1 MLFSCV
7 WLQFKLYLAEY
18 LAIIFFGYLAY
29 WRFKL
34 KINYMDLPII
44 YHPDYVAPLPEGH
57 RFPMLKF
64 RQLYEL
70 LLADGVAQLQQF
82 HIPESPH
89 RELIQLV
96 HTSEYV
102 QAYCNGTL
110 DPKAQRR
117 IGLPWSPA
125 LVNRTCVAVGGT
137 ILTAKLALT
146 QGLACN
152 TAGGTHHAFPSY
164 GSGFCIFNDLAI
176 ACRVLQKLNLAK
188 KILIV
193 DLDVHQGDGTAFI
206 FQDDDSVFTFSMHC
220 EVNFPGTKQ
229 KSDLDVP
236 LPTGMEDDAYL
247 QTLASYLPDLLSNV
261 KPDLILYDAGVDPH
275 IGDRLGKLALTDSGI
290 FRREMQVLS
299 TCVAAGYPVACV
311 IGGGYADDMKSLVW
325 RHSLVHR
332 AASQI
337 YQQYRL

>member
-1 MLFSCV
+1 
-7 WLQFKLYLAEY
+7 
-18 LAIIFFGYLAY
+18 
-29 WRFKL
+29 
-34 KINYMDLPII
+34 MDLPII

-57 RFPMLKF
+57 RFPMPKF
-64 RQLYEL
+64 KLLYEL
-70 LLADGVAQLQQF
+70 LLGDSVAQPQQF
-82 HIPESPH
+82 YTPTRPPQ
-89 RELIQLV
+89 ELIELV
-96 HTSEYV
+96 HTCEYV
-102 QAYCNGTL
+102 NAYCQGTL

-117 IGLPWSPA
+117 IGLPWSPE
-125 LVNRTCVAVGGT
+125 LVNRTCVEVGGT
-137 ILTAKLALT
+137 ILTAQLALLC
-146 QGLACN
+146 GLACN

-176 ACRVLQKLNLAK
+176 ASRVLQKIGLAQ

-206 FQDDDSVFTFSMHC
+206 FQNDDSVFTFSMHC

-236 LPTGMEDDAYL
+236 LPVGMEDDEYL
-247 QTLASYLPDLLSNV
+247 QTLASFLPDLLSNV
-261 KPDLILYDAGVDPH
+261 KPDIVFYDAGVDPH
-275 IGDRLGKLALTDSGI
+275 IGDKLGKLALTDTGI

-311 IGGGYADDMKSLVW
+311 IGGGYADDMKSLVY

-332 AASQI
+332 AASAV